1 MKVCEVEGRNKHS
14 IPPPLSYNAT
24 LAPALPAALRE
35 KSCVPVLLT
44 ENTLGLFVVLVAVVV
59 LVVEQLP
66 AVLPGLGAA
75 QGSQNLTIMIYMIYN
90 FL

>member
-1 MKVCEVEGRNKHS
+1 MMVVMVGMVTVV
-14 IPPPLSYNAT
+14 T
-24 LAPALPAALRE
+24 LMMVMVTM
-35 KSCVPVLLT
+35 VP
-44 ENTLGLFVVLVAVVV
+44 AVVV